1 MPRRRARSRRGG
13 AARRTLH
20 RAARNANLF
29 PWPAAAAAAARAP
42 RARPSGCA
50 RRDAPRSHA
59 GTAPPSRGAARRRG
73 RAAAVGRRSTCR
85 RLPRAHARLA
95 CLWKRAGHSRL
106 CLLLAAGRQELLRGR
121 TPIRRGLRQDSRRL
135 DQRVQAAAALGR
147 LARLHPR
154 ARLIASPI
162 AARRAGSSSSSER
175 GERTTTRH
183 DPACCRMHAGQPSRV
198 CEYMYTTQE
207 LPRSASEAASPL
219 VGEPWRAR

>member
-13 AARRTLH
+13 AARRTPY

-50 RRDAPRSHA
+50 RRDAPNSHA
-59 GTAPPSRGAARRRG
+59 GTAPPSRGTARRRG

-121 TPIRRGLRQDSRRL
+121 TPIHRGLRQDSRRL
-135 DQRVQAAAALGR
+135 DQPGVQAAASGAAALAR
-147 LARLHPR
+147 FARLHPR
-154 ARLIASPI
+154 ARARLIASPL
-162 AARRAGSSSSSER
+162 AARRAGSSSSES
-175 GERTTTRH
+175 GVLTTTRH
-183 DPACCRMHAGQPSRV
+183 DRRF
-198 CEYMYTTQE
+198 
-207 LPRSASEAASPL
+207 PL
-219 VGEPWRAR
+219 VAECVLRATFEDRAQCESVRGIRRRSSQCE